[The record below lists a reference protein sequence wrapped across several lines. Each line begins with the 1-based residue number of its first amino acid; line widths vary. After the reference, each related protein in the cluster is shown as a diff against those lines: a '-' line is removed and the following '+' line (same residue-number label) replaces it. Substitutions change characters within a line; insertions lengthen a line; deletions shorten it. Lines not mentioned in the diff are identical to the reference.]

1 MSKRTDK
8 KRQKRFNEVHPTTTA
23 PAAQPVVE
31 TAAPTAEPVPEVTVT
46 ETTAPVNAAPAYDL
60 FIQYQNGEYDAAVL
74 AEKIL
79 DKCKAEGMD
88 SSDLKIYVKPEDKK
102 AYYACAGGTGAIVI
116 YNHFNPKGYSNA
128 FSNLFHLVSDDFSS
142 CFFHHPNIPF

>member
-8 KRQKRFNEVHPTTTA
+8 KKQKRFNEVHPTTTA
-23 PAAQPVVE
+23 PAAQPGVE
-31 TAAPTAEPVPEVTVT
+31 TAAPAAEPVPEVTVT

-102 AYYACAGGTGAIVI
+102 AYYACAGGTGAIEL
-116 YNHFNPKGYSNA
+116 A
-128 FSNLFHLVSDDFSS
+128 
-142 CFFHHPNIPF
+142 

>member
-8 KRQKRFNEVHPTTTA
+8 KRQKRFNEVHPTTA
-23 PAAQPVVE
+23 SPAAQPVAE
-31 TAAPTAEPVPEVTVT
+31 TAAPI
-46 ETTAPVNAAPAYDL
+46 NAAPAYDL

-74 AEKIL
+74 VEKIL

-102 AYYACAGGTGAIVI
+102 AYYACAGGTGAIEL
-116 YNHFNPKGYSNA
+116 A
-128 FSNLFHLVSDDFSS
+128 
-142 CFFHHPNIPF
+142 

>member
-31 TAAPTAEPVPEVTVT
+31 T
-46 ETTAPVNAAPAYDL
+46 TAPVNVAPAYDL

-102 AYYACAGGTGAIVI
+102 AYYACAGGTGAIEL
-116 YNHFNPKGYSNA
+116 A
-128 FSNLFHLVSDDFSS
+128 
-142 CFFHHPNIPF
+142 

>member
-31 TAAPTAEPVPEVTVT
+31 TVAPTAEPVPEVTVT

-60 FIQYQNGEYDAAVL
+60 FIQYQNGEYDAA
-74 AEKIL
+74 
-79 DKCKAEGMD
+79 EGMD

-102 AYYACAGGTGAIVI
+102 AYYACAGGTGAIEL
-116 YNHFNPKGYSNA
+116 A
-128 FSNLFHLVSDDFSS
+128 
-142 CFFHHPNIPF
+142 

>member
-46 ETTAPVNAAPAYDL
+46 ETTA
-60 FIQYQNGEYDAAVL
+60 VL

-102 AYYACAGGTGAIVI
+102 AYYACAGGTGAIEL
-116 YNHFNPKGYSNA
+116 A
-128 FSNLFHLVSDDFSS
+128 
-142 CFFHHPNIPF
+142 